1 MKAKAQR
8 EDIQVSQSAINFIK
22 RSTMTGEEHSPFLAK
37 VNQVYS
43 DRMTCDIE
51 TLDGAAI
58 ANVPVITKG
67 GLVNGEVYGE
77 VCLPAV
83 NDYVVID
90 YASYGQRHKVIRG
103 TILPYLVNEFIK
115 NAVNSSSKQFTKKL
129 FVAGKPLEDRR
140 IFKNGVT
147 VEASEDGSVIVET
160 PSGAYIRMDETAG
173 EVHIVDSNGNSFDM
187 VAGKVTINNNLE
199 VLQ

>member
-1 MKAKAQR
+1 MRAQK
-8 EDIQVSQSAINFIK
+8 EDIQVRQSALNFIK
-22 RSTMTGEEHSPFLAK
+22 GSSTGGEIHSPFFAK
-37 VNQVYS
+37 VIQVYS
-43 DRMTCDIE
+43 DRMTCNIE
-51 TLDGAAI
+51 TLDGAPI

-83 NDYVVID
+83 NDYVIVD

-115 NAVNSSSKQFTKKL
+115 DAVNSSSKQFTKKL

-140 IFKNGVT
+140 IFKNGAT
-147 VEASEDGSVIVET
+147 IEASQDGSVIVEI
-160 PSGAYIRMDETAG
+160 PDGAYIKMDKTAG
-173 EVHIVDSNGNSFDM
+173 EIHIVDSNGNTFDM
-187 VAGKVTINNNLE
+187 VTGKVTINNNLE